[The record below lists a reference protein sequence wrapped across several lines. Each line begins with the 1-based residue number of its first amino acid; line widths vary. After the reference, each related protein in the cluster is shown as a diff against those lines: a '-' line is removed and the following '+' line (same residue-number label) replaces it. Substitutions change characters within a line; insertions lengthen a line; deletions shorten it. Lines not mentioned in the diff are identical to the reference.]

1 MNKKVAQWMD
11 RIKDYPG
18 LEEDER
24 YMFVRS
30 LAAPPD
36 QRWEWMQKTLHSL
49 DLHTRSSRRKYG
61 FKSQEWARPRCKA
74 CLLSR

>member
-1 MNKKVAQWMD
+1 MDKKVVQWME

-24 YMFVRS
+24 YMFARS
-30 LAAPPD
+30 LAATPD

-61 FKSQEWARPRCKA
+61 FKS
-74 CLLSR
+74 